1 MPPLYSD
8 ESLVMDQL
16 KRLKHDKWGYVIYRC
31 TYEDDAAWD
40 RFKQIVHERTQ
51 EDLQDSDDTPELAD
65 YLEWTFV
72 EDSATLDGASIPR
85 LRERFNL
92 WAAEAVVAEN
102 PRARIRTPDCC
113 PTAVSGRYNCF
124 IHVDEEALQ
133 SVVAAPGLNRY
144 SEPGYVNLVNSL
156 WEPMGDRYYDHGY
169 DPDDPLNEVLEPID
183 GCVEENVGWMR
194 VQLRLAFSAY
204 LYVGAGDAE
213 SWYLSYRRP
222 PEVFGSEVGGLSRS
236 LESVIWY
243 VFLSVSARDFASRTT
258 AWSSLQHSFSLSRP
272 PLLFFLGHSSQ
283 RYM

>member
-72 EDSATLDGASIPR
+72 EDRATLDGASIPR

-222 PEVFGSEVGGLSRS
+222 PEVF
-236 LESVIWY
+236 W
-243 VFLSVSARDFASRTT
+243 
-258 AWSSLQHSFSLSRP
+258 Q
-272 PLLFFLGHSSQ
+272 
-283 RYM
+283 